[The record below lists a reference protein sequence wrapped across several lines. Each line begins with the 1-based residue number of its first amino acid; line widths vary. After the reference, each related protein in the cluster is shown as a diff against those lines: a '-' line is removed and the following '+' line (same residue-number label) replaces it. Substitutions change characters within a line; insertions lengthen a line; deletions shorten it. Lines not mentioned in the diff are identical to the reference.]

1 MVTNNQN
8 TLNMKKSFLALASFA
23 AIVAG
28 CQVETVTELPLVDDS
43 VVYEAVTEAYAP
55 VTKTAMDGLD
65 VVWSEDDYLAIFQG
79 NILADKFVVSEGVGK
94 TVAKFTLDT
103 EGEDYLPMDFNL
115 AVYPYADELMVTPE
129 WDNGV
134 HMLPL
139 VVPSVQEYTEGTF
152 ANGSFPMV
160 AVTESVEDKA
170 FAFKNVF
177 GVMKLQLKGTKTVK
191 SVIVSGANS
200 EVLAGQFMVLI
211 EDGIPSVMP
220 GDYPK
225 YTSVTVDCGEG
236 VELNADEATDFYV
249 ALPPTKFEG
258 GFTVTVVDKDNKQ
271 YNIKAAASDV
281 NVIERSKIL
290 VMPEVDVD
298 EIVSPVDFA
307 AIPGMTD
314 AELSI
319 TLNED
324 SAIGFY
330 GIYSSSENWAGY
342 SAMFAEAEYFEMLI
356 GGQLIDMGLPC
367 NYYEGKSFTGNLV
380 EFGYSEDYLDFG
392 YKNMVAP
399 GSASIV
405 VIIPVYEA
413 KDSYT
418 LNDAIIYEVR
428 TSELTMG
435 GTVALP
441 DYEIVPDYTSVAVNF
456 APSSNVVYALYGFF
470 SEGEELPTSETCLED
485 LWLEP
490 FPADNGG
497 FSMET
502 SLDYGDL
509 PGTSYTLCIMVADAE
524 GNAELHVIENVAT
537 KPIPYDNS
545 LEVTVEDGYYDE
557 VDQKVYAYVTSWP
570 NNAVEL
576 WYAFNTSASYTEY
589 NAATTIAP
597 ILTGKYT
604 SFKKIELDTVEDA
617 EIELS
622 LAVSQNSYQAQKR
635 YLHVLVKTADGKVSP
650 LTTSDAIDIPKLE
663 AAEN

>member
-1 MVTNNQN
+1 
-8 TLNMKKSFLALASFA
+8 MKKSFLALASFA

-28 CQVETVTELPLVDDS
+28 CQVEPVTELPFVDDS

-79 NILADKFVVSEGVGK
+79 NILADKFVVSEGVGE

-103 EGEDYLPMDFNL
+103 EGEDFTTMDFNL
-115 AVYPYADELMVTPE
+115 AVYPYADDLMVTPE

-139 VVPSVQEYTEGTF
+139 VVPSVQEYAEGTF

-211 EDGIPSVMP
+211 KDGIPSVTP

-225 YTSVTVDCGEG
+225 FTSVTVDCREG
-236 VELNADEATDFYV
+236 VELDSDIATDFYI

-258 GFTVTVVDKDNKQ
+258 GFTVTVVDVDNKQ

-319 TLNED
+319 TLNEED
-324 SAIGFY
+324 AVGFY
-330 GIYSSSENWAGY
+330 GIYSSAENWAGY
-342 SAMFAEAEYFEMLI
+342 SAMFAVPEYFEMLI
-356 GGQLIDMGLPC
+356 GGEMASMGVPC

-380 EFGYSEDYLDFG
+380 EFGFSEEYLDYG
-392 YKNMVAP
+392 YVNMVAP

-405 VIIPVYEA
+405 VIIPVYDG
-413 KDSYT
+413 KDTYT

-441 DYEIVPDYTSVAVNF
+441 EYEIVPDYTTVAVNF
-456 APSSNVVYALYGFF
+456 EPSSHIVYALYGFF
-470 SEGEELPTSETCLED
+470 GEDEALPTPDTCLED

-490 FPADNGG
+490 YPTDNGG

-545 LEVTVEDGYYDE
+545 LKVTVEDEYYDE
-557 VDQKVYAYVTSWP
+557 IEQKVYAYVTSWP
-570 NNAVEL
+570 DNAVEL
-576 WYAFNTSASYTEY
+576 WYAFNTSASYTDY

-597 ILTGKYT
+597 ILNGAYT
-604 SFKKIELDTVEDA
+604 SFKKIDLSTIEDG
-617 EIELS
+617 EIDLS
-622 LAVSQNSYQAQKR
+622 LAVAQNNYAAQKR

-650 LTTSDAIDIPKLE
+650 ITTSGLIEIPKLE
-663 AAEN
+663 AAAN